1 MTGVGKG
8 MFRTT
13 GRTDS
18 TSEDSRPLLDSTP
31 ATDHPPPAS
40 SSGNSSRDSTSIN
53 MQSAVNG
60 SSNNQSDFVFIKIVA
75 RMTLQLIRKF
85 WAFSSAAVLAIV
97 LFYWL
102 CGGIVAFAFVTFAVS
117 GKSNNI
123 FNWVIHLTLVNIH
136 IDPESQMKGTENKYI
151 SVYKCSY
158 RTIWYCLK
166 IIFIKCKGIHEQ

>member
-8 MFRTT
+8 MFRSTS
-13 GRTDS
+13 RTDS

-40 SSGNSSRDSTSIN
+40 NGSRDSTLIN
-53 MQSAVNG
+53 MQSATVNG
-60 SSNNQSDFVFIKIVA
+60 SSNPSSDFVFIKIVA
-75 RMTLQLIRKF
+75 RITLQLIRKF

-117 GKSNNI
+117 GKINELNLELVFKLQIYHQFINN
-123 FNWVIHLTLVNIH
+123 
-136 IDPESQMKGTENKYI
+136 
-151 SVYKCSY
+151 
-158 RTIWYCLK
+158 
-166 IIFIKCKGIHEQ
+166 